1 MEDRQK
7 VIEELTQEFK
17 KGCEE
22 LLNREVPKQMALDAI
37 EGRTEEMMRRMGS
50 ALIEKQIAQLGS
62 GKSKNRCQT
71 PRGEEG
77 IFKGIKKKQ

>member
-17 KGCEE
+17 KSCEE
-22 LLNREVPKQMALDAI
+22 LLSREVPNQMALDAI
-37 EGRTEEMMRRMGS
+37 EGRTEEMMRRIGS
-50 ALIEKQIAQLGS
+50 ALIEKQIAQLGT
-62 GKSKNRCQT
+62 GRDENRRRT